1 MFSTVTPLMFSL
13 FGFFRLGSS
22 PLGLSLIGL
31 FLYFS
36 RYRRDAHLPQ
46 QLFHCRE
53 AFDDLSKAWAFFGSP
68 LSSLRKR
75 SGNRLGCHR
84 LSRFH
89 LPTQPRLC
97 SRSDPK
103 VKGACLVGL
112 SFSRARAPP
121 ASRSRLSYMYLVR
134 LCSQKKSLAAA
145 RKFESQ
151 PGHNAARLELCY
163 FF

>member
-1 MFSTVTPLMFSL
+1 MFSTVIPLMFSL

-103 VKGACLVGL
+103 VLAWSVSRSLV
-112 SFSRARAPP
+112 RARRPP
-121 ASRSRLSYMYLVR
+121 LASCLRLD

-151 PGHNAARLELCY
+151 PGHNAARLEFCY